1 MDRTIVECVN
11 GLKMRINGVDRGFGS
26 TDKTKICCYEP
37 TFDSPSPF
45 QYISVRLTRRYL

>member
-37 TFDSPSPF
+37 
-45 QYISVRLTRRYL
+45 YEE